1 MTVVKIKSQKAQKR
15 VSEKRY
21 HIWRLWKIKQ
31 RESNQLENKIN
42 HPEKNEIDVDSL
54 KKILKVH

>member
-1 MTVVKIKSQKAQKR
+1 MAVVKIKSQKAQKC

-31 RESNQLENKIN
+31 REANQLENKIN